1 MCSRAGFALVHHTPR
16 SDVAMDVI
24 PDVISH
30 CVARSIQEEP
40 SHYTL
45 KGQPWVLINES
56 NGHCSVRCY
65 LQQGAVTVRV
75 HVTVFGDEAFNRG
88 LVPTKLASKKSRLDD
103 ACRAVFRVL
112 LRKYDTP
119 HFAIIPLEPIIDDGN
134 GKVHRIVMKVH
145 KSGLL
150 QEKLQTCASIAAS
163 MFGRSY
169 SQSDFHLSMDDWPLK

>member
-1 MCSRAGFALVHHTPR
+1 
-16 SDVAMDVI
+16 MDVK

-30 CVARSIQEEP
+30 CVARSIQDEP
-40 SHYTL
+40 SDYEL
-45 KGQPWVLINES
+45 KGLPWVHINES
-56 NGHCSVRCY
+56 NGHCSVGAD
-65 LQQGAVTVRV
+65 LQRGEVNVRV
-75 HVTVFGDEAFNRG
+75 HITVFGDATFNRG
-88 LVPTKLASKKSRLDD
+88 LVPTKLASKKTRLDD

-119 HFAIIPLEPIIDDGN
+119 HFAIVPVEPIIND